1 MGKVLC
7 MRFYFIKEVVHML
20 NDWNWRKKNRYKHEK
35 EKNHNELW
43 NVWWTVCTAEFKRK
57 TE

>member
-7 MRFYFIKEVVHML
+7 MRFYFFKEVVHML
-20 NDWNWRKKNRYKHEK
+20 NDWDWRKKNKHEK

-43 NVWWTVCTAEFKRK
+43 NVWWSVCTAESERK

>member
-20 NDWNWRKKNRYKHEK
+20 NDWDWRKKNKHEK

-43 NVWWTVCTAEFKRK
+43 NVWWSVCTAESERK